1 MIQIDPSAVFQDAER
16 AAVVAAR
23 GVRSFISVPIVAPGG
38 AIVGSLS
45 AAIDSTSTREAYT
58 NHDLPFV
65 AEVGRRAGAA
75 IENARSYE
83 RERRLAV
90 EWQAASLPTT
100 LSNIDGLALDADY
113 RPGSA
118 KATIG
123 GDWYDAFQLLDGRIV
138 LTIGDVLGR
147 GLRAAV
153 TMTKLRQAMQ
163 AAALVDPDPNVIL
176 RVADMTLRLADPDS
190 YATALAAV
198 YDPVDH
204 RLRLASAGH
213 PGPALHTSGGDVR
226 EIACLGMMLGL
237 RDGSEANSISID
249 IPSAATLV
257 FYTDGLVESTR
268 DLEDGQ
274 RRLHDALAALAS
286 ARTGNPARFIVDF
299 VLEGRSPS
307 DDIAVLVARFGTVL
321 EPG

>member
-100 LSNIDGLALDADY
+100 DRKS
-113 RPGSA
+113 
-118 KATIG
+118 
-123 GDWYDAFQLLDGRIV
+123 V
-138 LTIGDVLGR
+138 V
-147 GLRAAV
+147 
-153 TMTKLRQAMQ
+153 
-163 AAALVDPDPNVIL
+163 
-176 RVADMTLRLADPDS
+176 
-190 YATALAAV
+190 
-198 YDPVDH
+198 
-204 RLRLASAGH
+204 
-213 PGPALHTSGGDVR
+213 
-226 EIACLGMMLGL
+226 
-237 RDGSEANSISID
+237 
-249 IPSAATLV
+249 
-257 FYTDGLVESTR
+257 
-268 DLEDGQ
+268 
-274 RRLHDALAALAS
+274 
-286 ARTGNPARFIVDF
+286 
-299 VLEGRSPS
+299 
-307 DDIAVLVARFGTVL
+307 
-321 EPG
+321 